1 RAHRPVERLAAQGGD
16 LPPHRS
22 QRARAGA
29 DDHGD
34 PARNH
39 PGWSHRRRGRVR
51 LAWPRAPGVQRRR
64 GPRLPG
70 HPGRGAVDRRAV
82 SANQPRR
89 GRAVR
94 GRRSEDPAG
103 MTSTTAESTRGASSR
118 LLLRNPVTV
127 VSAAVLVVVV
137 FVAVAANWITPFGV
151 NDVDV
156 PNALRPPSGQHWFG
170 TDELGR
176 DVLSRVLVAIQA
188 SMRVAVVSV
197 TFAVVVGVTV
207 GVIAGYRGGWLDTV
221 VMRVVDVMFAFP
233 VLLLALAVVAILGP
247 GVTTTILAIGIVY
260 TPIFARVARASTLSV
275 RVEPFVQVSRT
286 MGTGNLYMLGR
297 HILPNIAGPLIVQT
311 SLSLAFA
318 ILSEAA
324 LSFLGLGIQ
333 PPQPSLGRMI
343 FDSQGFITLAWWMAV
358 FPGAAIVVTVLA
370 FNLLGDGLR
379 DVLDPKQ
386 RTMIEARAREE
397 Q

>member
-1 RAHRPVERLAAQGGD
+1 M
-16 LPPHRS
+16 RS
-22 QRARAGA
+22 
-29 DDHGD
+29 
-34 PARNH
+34 
-39 PGWSHRRRGRVR
+39 V
-51 LAWPRAPGVQRRR
+51 
-64 GPRLPG
+64 
-70 HPGRGAVDRRAV
+70 
-82 SANQPRR
+82 
-89 GRAVR
+89 
-94 GRRSEDPAG
+94 
-103 MTSTTAESTRGASSR
+103 TAETTRVASWR

-127 VSAAVLVVVV
+127 VSAVVLAIVV

-156 PNALRPPSGQHWFG
+156 PGALRPPSGEDWFG

-176 DVLSRVLVAIQA
+176 DVLSRVLVATQA

-197 TFAVVVGVTV
+197 AFAVVVGVTV
-207 GVIAGYRGGWLDTV
+207 GIVAGYRGGWVDAV
-221 VMRVVDVMFAFP
+221 FMRAVDVMFAFP

-247 GVTTTILAIGIVY
+247 GTTTTILAIGIVY
-260 TPIFARVARASTLSV
+260 TPIFARVARASTLGV
-275 RVEPFVQVSRT
+275 RVEPFVQISRA
-286 MGTGNLYMLGR
+286 MGTGSRYILAR
-297 HILPNIAGPLIVQT
+297 HIVPNIAGPLIVQT

-343 FDSQGFITLAWWMAV
+343 FDSQGFVTMAWWMAV
-358 FPGAAIVVTVLA
+358 FPGAAIFLIVLA
-370 FNLLGDGLR
+370 FNLVGDGLR

-386 RTMIEARAREE
+386 RTMIEARSR

>member
-1 RAHRPVERLAAQGGD
+1 
-16 LPPHRS
+16 
-22 QRARAGA
+22 
-29 DDHGD
+29 
-34 PARNH
+34 
-39 PGWSHRRRGRVR
+39 
-51 LAWPRAPGVQRRR
+51 
-64 GPRLPG
+64 
-70 HPGRGAVDRRAV
+70 
-82 SANQPRR
+82 
-89 GRAVR
+89 
-94 GRRSEDPAG
+94 
-103 MTSTTAESTRGASSR
+103 MTTVTAETTRIASWR

-127 VSAAVLVVVV
+127 VSAVVLGIVV

-156 PNALRPPSGQHWFG
+156 PSALRPPSADHWFG

-176 DVLSRVLVAIQA
+176 DVLSRVLVATQA

-197 TFAVVVGVTV
+197 AFAVIVGVTV
-207 GVIAGYRGGWLDTV
+207 GIVAGYRGGWVDTV
-221 VMRVVDVMFAFP
+221 FMRIVDVMFAFP

-247 GVTTTILAIGIVY
+247 GTTTTILAIGIVY

-275 RVEPFVQVSRT
+275 RVEPFVQMSQA
-286 MGTGNLYMLGR
+286 MGTGNLYILTR
-297 HILPNIAGPLIVQT
+297 HIVPNIAGPLIVQT

-343 FDSQGFITLAWWMAV
+343 FDSQGFVTMAWSMAV
-358 FPGAAIVVTVLA
+358 FPGAAIFVIVLA
-370 FNLLGDGLR
+370 FNLVGDGLR

-386 RTMIEARAREE
+386 RTMIEARSK

>member
-1 RAHRPVERLAAQGGD
+1 MTPDTHTEAASVEEQSR
-16 LPPHRS
+16 
-22 QRARAGA
+22 
-29 DDHGD
+29 
-34 PARNH
+34 
-39 PGWSHRRRGRVR
+39 
-51 LAWPRAPGVQRRR
+51 
-64 GPRLPG
+64 
-70 HPGRGAVDRRAV
+70 V
-82 SANQPRR
+82 SAL
-89 GRAVR
+89 
-94 GRRSEDPAG
+94 
-103 MTSTTAESTRGASSR
+103 R
-118 LLLRNPVTV
+118 LLAGNPVTV
-127 VSAAVLVVVV
+127 ASAVVLAVVV
-137 FVAVAANWITPFGV
+137 FVAVTASWIAPFGV
-151 NDVDV
+151 NDIDV
-156 PNALRPPSGQHWFG
+156 PNALHPPSGDHWFG

-176 DVLSRVLVAIQA
+176 DVFSRVLVGVQA

-197 TFAVVVGVTV
+197 AFAVVVGVTI
-207 GVIAGYRGGWLDTV
+207 GVVAGYRGGWLDTV

-311 SLSLAFA
+311 SLSL
-318 ILSEAA
+318 
-324 LSFLGLGIQ
+324 LGLGIQ

-370 FNLLGDGLR
+370 FNLFGDGLR

-386 RTMIEARAREE
+386 RTMIEARRRSG
-397 Q
+397 